1 MDLLFPTLFAKVSIL
16 LAATMCTAALGTY
29 LGRNIKS
36 IAAFIVLVVLF
47 LGGCFGVF
55 LAAHAS
61 PELGVA
67 ALLAWGLVT
76 GLFMGPAIESYA
88 EELGWQTVFGAF
100 AGTAGVMALCGGIG
114 LFSGIDFSHMG
125 LFLGIALFGLII
137 FGLIR
142 IFVRMSRE
150 VNMGFAAIGMI
161 IFAGYFLFD
170 FFRLGHSENT
180 WEKAIGLTV
189 SIFLDFV
196 NFFLHLLQFL
206 AAAKKH

>member
-1 MDLLFPTLFAKVSIL
+1 MDLLFPTLFAKVSVL
-16 LAATMCTAALGTY
+16 LALTMATAALGTY
-29 LGRNIKS
+29 LGRGIRS
-36 IAAFIVLVVLF
+36 FVAFIVLLVLF
-47 LGGCFGVF
+47 MGGCLGVF

-67 ALLAWGLVT
+67 ALLAWGFVT
-76 GLFMGPAIESYA
+76 GLFMGPAIETYA
-88 EELGWQTVFGAF
+88 EDLGWQTVFGAF
-100 AGTAGVMALCGGIG
+100 AGTAGVMALCGGFG
-114 LFSGIDFSHMG
+114 LLSGIDFSHMG
-125 LFLGIALFGLII
+125 FILGIALFGLII

-150 VNMGFAAIGMI
+150 VNMGFAALGMI
-161 IFAGYFLFD
+161 VFAGYFVFD
-170 FFRLGHSENT
+170 FFWLGQSENT

-196 NFFLHLLQFL
+196 NFFLYALQFL